1 MIIIKDVY
9 FNEDEQYYEWQ
20 DFQKNN
26 LSEGKKHLSGR
37 MN

>member
-26 LSEGKKHLSGR
+26 LSEEKNTLVAE
-37 MN
+37 